1 MPNLPDCNAIY
12 DEEGNKVIRHEAVHL
27 GIATATDRGLFV
39 PVVKNVEA
47 MDVWSA
53 AAEMQ
58 RVSGA
63 CRDGTATMED
73 LTGSTFTITSLG
85 REGGLGATPIINHPE
100 VSILGIHKAREMP
113 VVVNGQI
120 LVRRIMNLSSAF
132 DHRVVDGADGASLI
146 QHLKRMLENPA
157 LIFM

>member
-1 MPNLPDCNAIY
+1 MLALTKAMPNHPECNAIY

-63 CRDGTATMED
+63 CREGTATMED
-73 LTGSTFTITSLG
+73 LSGSTFTITSLG
-85 REGGLGATPIINHPE
+85 RDGGLGATP
-100 VSILGIHKAREMP
+100 SSTILK
-113 VVVNGQI
+113 
-120 LVRRIMNLSSAF
+120 L
-132 DHRVVDGADGASLI
+132 ASLAYTKHVTC
-146 QHLKRMLENPA
+146 QWSKTDKLPFVES
-157 LIFM
+157 